1 VNLSSQ
7 KSLHNTLTHAPGLL
21 SAVAG
26 ALIEKDESRTQEEE
40 QALTLEFVSIVSS
53 RRSSPPGSP
62 ARGQSPASPT
72 RSKRSSPALSP
83 AAHRSGAL
91 DDAHA
96 RSNLAS
102 PKSASSSESSGDP
115 DTLSSLSA
123 TGADAYKEGE
133 LQFKAISIICNLSL
147 NDEEV
152 S

>member
-1 VNLSSQ
+1 MH
-7 KSLHNTLTHAPGLL
+7 KTLTNAPGLL

-26 ALIEKDESRTQEEE
+26 ALIEKDEPRTREEE
-40 QALTLEFVSIVSS
+40 QALEHEFGSIVSS

-83 AAHRSGAL
+83 AAHRSGTL

-102 PKSASSSESSGDP
+102 PLSASSSESSGDP
-115 DTLSSLSA
+115 DAQSSSSA
-123 TGADAYKEGE
+123 TGADACKEGE

-147 NDEEV
+147 NDEPV